1 MIKARTL
8 TKNFGAIKAVD
19 SVSFDVKR
27 GEVLGFLGPNGAG
40 KTTTMRLL
48 AGFFEPNGGEVLID
62 GIDMLSNP
70 RTAKSRIGYLPEN
83 APVYGDMNVCGFLN
97 FIAGIRGLGRKEASK
112 AIDRAVAV
120 CHLEKVFYQ
129 SIDTL
134 SKGYIRRTSFAQA
147 ILHDPPALIL
157 DEPTDGLDP
166 NQKFEVRNMIKEM
179 GKSKAI
185 IISTH
190 ILEEVDACC
199 SRALIISDGKIVAN
213 GAPEEL
219 RARSSF
225 ANTVVISL
233 KTSAPQEIIS
243 AISSLENV
251 EEAREFKGK
260 DAEISSF
267 RIYPKRNISAPALA
281 LDLAAAARE
290 KNWEVREFRTDDGRL
305 DDVFRKITGNSEEK

>member
-1 MIKARTL
+1 MIKAKML
-8 TKNFGAIKAVD
+8 TKSFGAIKAVD

-48 AGFFEPNGGEVLID
+48 AGFFEPDKGEVEID
-62 GIDMLSNP
+62 GISMLSNP

-83 APVYGDMNVCGFLN
+83 APVYRDMDVCGFLK

-112 AIDRAVAV
+112 AIDRATAV

-129 SIDTL
+129 NIDTL

-199 SRALIISDGKIVAN
+199 SMALIISDGRIAAN
-213 GAPEEL
+213 GAPDEL

-243 AISSLENV
+243 AISSLKNV
-251 EEAREFKGK
+251 EDAREFKGK
-260 DAEISSF
+260 DAGISSF
-267 RIYPKRNISAPALA
+267 RIYPKGNISAPALA

-290 KNWEVREFRTDDGRL
+290 KNWEICEFRTDDGRL
-305 DDVFRKITGNSEEK
+305 DDVFRKITASSEEK